1 MSTPIDPSLDELR
14 ALQERAYGRDADI
27 HDHPAALA
35 RLRQLE
41 SELSAARAAGAAATA
56 SPASAARLDRP
67 DASGNGARTIGGAP
81 GRETWPADPDGSAHA
96 AATADEPGAPADRWE
111 TDAAAPAAAEAQEVG
126 PGESADSAL
135 FDAVPLQGGPE
146 LTDSAGAAGPGEAG
160 PVVPRERGSDHPRD
174 AVASASEPE
183 AARPWWRRRIP
194 LLWAGS
200 VAVALLVGIGLTLL
214 VQSLDAGRIG
224 VLQEDPDAEWPGQV
238 FGSRPEG
245 GRQFEEFHGLT
256 VISFAQGFGP
266 GADQTCL
273 YVLTAPDGSGFGG
286 GSCGAGA
293 FPATASLFVDAA
305 SPEELRERFAE
316 GTALQFVLEESGVHV
331 YAREPGIVQPTP

>member
-1 MSTPIDPSLDELR
+1 MASMSTPTDPSLDEFR

-27 HDHPAALA
+27 QDDPVALA

-41 SELSAARAAGAAATA
+41 AESSAARAAEAAGTGAAARVARTGAAGDDTGTA
-56 SPASAARLDRP
+56 DRDVSVRAATIAGEAGDPADRRDTDAASAAVAETKEVTSARP
-67 DASGNGARTIGGAP
+67 DDNARGALSSYG
-81 GRETWPADPDGSAHA
+81 ET
-96 AATADEPGAPADRWE
+96 EPVDSAPA
-111 TDAAAPAAAEAQEVG
+111 V
-126 PGESADSAL
+126 
-135 FDAVPLQGGPE
+135 
-146 LTDSAGAAGPGEAG
+146 GPGEAG
-160 PVVPRERGSDHPRD
+160 PVVPRERGSDGLAD
-174 AVASASEPE
+174 APASASEPE

-200 VAVALLVGIGLTLL
+200 VVVALLLGAGLTLL

-245 GRQFEEFHGLT
+245 GRQFQGFHGLT
-256 VISFAQGFGP
+256 VISFVQSFGP

-273 YVLTAPDGSGFGG
+273 YVLTSPDGSGFGG

-293 FPATASLFVDAA
+293 FPATASLFVDAS
-305 SPEELRERFAE
+305 SPEKLRERFTD
-316 GTALQFVLEESGVHV
+316 GTALQFVLEGSGVHV